1 MLKLVFSV
9 RSGKKK
15 DVLKNIQNDNTN
27 SLERADETVSL
38 DNTDAYQI
46 RWNRQEDECTFKIL
60 ERGTMALKKAYY
72 ITYQAPV
79 GENDKFWP
87 VVEKMIDSFNIQ

>member
-1 MLKLVFSV
+1 M
-9 RSGKKK
+9 
-15 DVLKNIQNDNTN
+15 N

-46 RWNRQEDECTFKIL
+46 RWNRKEDGCKFEKL
-60 ERGTMALKKAYY
+60 ERGIVYLKKAYY

-87 VVEKMIDSFNIQ
+87 VVETMIDSFHIQEGK